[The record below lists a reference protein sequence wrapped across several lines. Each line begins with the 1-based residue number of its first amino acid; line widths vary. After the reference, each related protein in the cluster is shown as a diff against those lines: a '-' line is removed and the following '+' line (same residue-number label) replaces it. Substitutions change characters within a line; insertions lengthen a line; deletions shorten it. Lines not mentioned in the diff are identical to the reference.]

1 MAIGLGIADCGLTI
15 GDWGLGIGDCGITIR
30 GVIIVGHMA
39 LTALVI
45 GTVAAVLGTGRVSVP
60 LVASTTVMW
69 SWVPVV
75 QFVTGYLF
83 VGRVPRRG
91 EALIQY
97 FETGV
102 YWAIWLLLFAIA
114 LLVAPNPF
122 GILNYAL
129 ATAVVPVI
137 LTARALTRLRRQRL
151 GERASVAWRHRFVHQ
166 AVTHAIV
173 VGYFAWAVAL
183 WPRLLALFG
192 A

>member
-1 MAIGLGIADCGLTI
+1 
-15 GDWGLGIGDCGITIR
+15 LGIGDCRITIR
-30 GVIIVGHMA
+30 GVNIVGHMA
-39 LTALVI
+39 LTALAI

-75 QFVTGYLF
+75 QLLTGYFF

-91 EALIQY
+91 EALIHY

-102 YWAIWLLLFAIA
+102 YWATWLLLFALA
-114 LLVAPNPF
+114 VVLAPHPF
-122 GILNYAL
+122 AILDYAL
-129 ATAVVPVI
+129 ATAVVPVV
-137 LTARALTRLRRQRL
+137 LTARALTRLRRQRF
-151 GERASVAWRHRFVHQ
+151 GERASVAWRHVLVHQ

-183 WPRLLALFG
+183 WPRVLAQFG

>member
-1 MAIGLGIADCGLTI
+1 MRRVNIA
-15 GDWGLGIGDCGITIR
+15 
-30 GVIIVGHMA
+30 GHMA
-39 LTALVI
+39 LNALVI
-45 GTVAAVLGTGRVSVP
+45 GTVAAVLGTGRVTIP

-75 QFVTGYLF
+75 QLLTGYLF

-91 EALIQY
+91 EALTEY

-102 YWAIWLLLFAIA
+102 YWAVWLLLFALVI
-114 LLVAPNPF
+114 LVAPQPF
-122 GILNYAL
+122 AIVSYAL
-129 ATAVVPVI
+129 ATAFVPVF
-137 LTARALTRLRRQRL
+137 LTARALTRLRRHRC
-151 GERASVAWRHRFVHQ
+151 GERASVARRRVFLHQ
-166 AVTHAIV
+166 AVTHTIV